1 MNYFAG
7 NPSNTSKF
15 MQASFNPTEFANLS
29 QGLEA
34 LQEAAALNA
43 DFKRGYAA
51 LGGFSKA
58 QERLAQYEA
67 EKQIGALNRD
77 SQKRSNFMS
86 GLGTAISLGAG
97 AFHAAGALGNPG
109 GGNYSMSEMAADPS
123 IFVSD
128 RSTKENIKPIE
139 DALSILREL
148 KPVSYNYKAEYSKY
162 PERLHHGFIAQEYET
177 VLPDATYKVET
188 IDKLGIDTN
197 DLIGILVRAN
207 QQLETRIA
215 RLEAKQVLTAV

>member
-77 SQKRSNFMS
+77 SQKRSNFLS

-97 AFHAAGALGNPG
+97 AAKGLSGLG
-109 GGNYSMSEMAADPS
+109 GGTDTLGR
-123 IFVSD
+123 SD
-128 RSTKENIKPIE
+128 LQSFGRSAGDIRTLETG
-139 DALSILREL
+139 
-148 KPVSYNYKAEYSKY
+148 
-162 PERLHHGFIAQEYET
+162 GFIDHGY
-177 VLPDATYKVET
+177 
-188 IDKLGIDTN
+188 I
-197 DLIGILVRAN
+197 
-207 QQLETRIA
+207 
-215 RLEAKQVLTAV
+215 